1 VHGARGAQPR
11 HPLGGA
17 RTGAAPAMRNLPA
30 VGLAPLE
37 PATGR
42 PCPRALD
49 PGVDPVGRLSRG
61 LTRGAAQFSP
71 DRRRAAEIGVAAAF
85 AGERRYGSEA
95 SWRAGR
101 LSGDS
106 G

>member
-17 RTGAAPAMRNLPA
+17 RTGAAPAMRSLPA

-49 PGVDPVGRLSRG
+49 PGVAPVGRLSRG
-61 LTRGAAQFSP
+61 LTRRAAQFSP
-71 DRRRAAEIGVAAAF
+71 DRRRAARAAA
-85 AGERRYGSEA
+85 AGA
-95 SWRAGR
+95 RAPRVKTSCPFPALRG
-101 LSGDS
+101 
-106 G
+106 